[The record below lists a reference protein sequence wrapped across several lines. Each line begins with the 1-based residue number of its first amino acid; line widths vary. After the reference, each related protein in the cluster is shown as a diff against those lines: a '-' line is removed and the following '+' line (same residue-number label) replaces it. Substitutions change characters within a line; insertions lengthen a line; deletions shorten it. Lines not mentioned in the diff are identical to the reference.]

1 MHDVYGPDDLF
12 QVVTYVDAEANALLR
27 LLRDRA
33 DRGRRAGGYDDGHHV
48 VLSIEGGGNRGAISG
63 GMAGALYDAGLVPAF
78 DAVYGS
84 SAGSL
89 TGAWLLS
96 SDPHRG
102 LRAWADPKSYAMYT
116 RVSNILRRRPVVDLA
131 GLIEEFYDGQ
141 LGLDAAAVL
150 ANPVRFHPL
159 ATDVAT
165 GQAADLCEL
174 LRDKAMLHVAMR
186 ASATLPI
193 IGGEPVTVAGHRYL
207 DAGLSEAVPFDTP
220 IADGATHVVV
230 LRSRRLGVTSS
241 DGLARGLTAAWLGR
255 YSDAARQ
262 AFLTRHERAAALD
275 ERLALRA
282 ADDSVRPSVL
292 VVEPAATVPRVSR
305 LESDPAVITAAMAAG
320 RAAMLAILE
329 SVQPSRPAI
338 ETD

>member
-1 MHDVYGPDDLF
+1 
-12 QVVTYVDAEANALLR
+12 VVTDVDAEANALVR
-27 LLRDRA
+27 LLIDRA
-33 DRGRRAGGYDDGHHV
+33 ERGRQADGGFGDGNRV

-102 LRAWADPKSYAMYT
+102 LRAWANPKSYAAYT
-116 RVSNILRRRPVVDLA
+116 RMSNILRRRPVVDLT

-150 ANPVRFHPL
+150 ASPVQFHPL

-165 GQAADLCEL
+165 GTAADLHEL
-174 LRDKAMLHVAMR
+174 VRTKAMLHVAMR

-193 IGGEPVTVAGHRYL
+193 LGGKPVTVNGHSYL
-207 DAGLSEAVPFDTP
+207 DAGLSEPVPFDTP

-230 LRSRRLGVTSS
+230 LRSRRLGKTSS

-255 YSDAARQ
+255 YSQAARQ

-275 ERLALRA
+275 VRLATRA
-282 ADDSVRPSVL
+282 ADDTTRPSVL
-292 VVEPAATVPRVSR
+292 VVQPDASVPRVSR

-320 RAAMLAILE
+320 RAAMVAILE
-329 SVQPSRPAI
+329 SVQESRPAV